1 MSIFQVMCDKDLI
14 RFLQNRTSCS
24 RFPESQ
30 CTIFSPL
37 WRQQQRCSPVRLRIL
52 WSADLCLFD
61 KKKEIYRENKWNDA
75 WLNNRTNLPLSSTDI
90 GFSTTTVWLWE
101 WGIDWRNTTNTN
113 STISITSYYHQRA
126 LIWEYTMLEL
136 TAEVEGTIPELTA
149 ILGLWTGIGTLTLP
163 ICKNIPKRHLRYIQR
178 HIDRQRDLKSE
189 RQKHRHIT
197 YQNNTSRIHKNV
209 IKCILQKELR
219 GTGLF
224 AGPRKK

>member
-1 MSIFQVMCDKDLI
+1 MIHLSDTSHSHSFSHKCCKLWTSPTKYTTNLMSIFQVMCDKDLI

-61 KKKEIYRENKWNDA
+61 MKKEIYRENKWNDA

-113 STISITSYYHQRA
+113 STISIT
-126 LIWEYTMLEL
+126 
-136 TAEVEGTIPELTA
+136 IPPT
-149 ILGLWTGIGTLTLP
+149 
-163 ICKNIPKRHLRYIQR
+163 CSHLRIYYVRTYCWSRGHHPWIDCDIGSVNWNWNP
-178 HIDRQRDLKSE
+178 HIA
-189 RQKHRHIT
+189 H
-197 YQNNTSRIHKNV
+197 
-209 IKCILQKELR
+209 LQKY
-219 GTGLF
+219 T
-224 AGPRKK
+224 KKAPKIHTKTHT